1 MSKRSPT
8 WTFFIAADPQAISA
22 NAVGERSTGHAN
34 ARYMINLRAPRIYH
48 SSQRKG
54 YGREKELMLE
64 GLCEVKGV
72 QDRALA
78 TEESWR

>member
-34 ARYMINLRAPRIYH
+34 ARYRAPHIYH

-54 YGREKELMLE
+54 YGREKELILE

-78 TEESWR
+78 TEESWS